1 MPAPSTPSAPSPV
14 PSPTPSLIDQ
24 LLDAMRL
31 RCIGPPRGGRV
42 VAVAG
47 DPVEPA
53 VFYFGA
59 VAGGIWKTEDAGA
72 TWENVSDGYLKTSS
86 VGALAVSDSDPNV
99 IYAGMGE
106 STIRAD
112 VSHGDGVYKSTD
124 RGRSWVHLGLADT
137 RHVSEICI
145 HPRDPDRVYVAAL
158 GHAFGPNP
166 ERGVYRS
173 TDGGAGWERVLYL
186 DERAGRTSPSRC
198 DGTGAADLAL
208 DVRNPTILYASLWR
222 VHRNFWELASG
233 GPGSGLWRSTDSGT
247 TWTEITPN
255 LGLPASAVLGKIG
268 VAASPA
274 RSGRVWALV
283 ESDTAPGLYRSDDFG
298 ETWTLASDRQDLRYR
313 PWYYMHV
320 FADPQDED
328 TVYVNNLRMWKST
341 DAGAHFTPL
350 PTPHGDNH
358 DLWIDP
364 RDNRRMIQ
372 GNDGG
377 ANVSF
382 NAGASWSSVYNQLT
396 AQLYTVDTDGRA
408 PHYLVYGTQQD
419 NSSIGVPSSAN
430 DGAITWADCR
440 VAGTGESGYVAVDP
454 RDPDVVYVGA
464 VGSSPGGGGA
474 LQRYDHRTGQIRLVN
489 VWPEHH
495 GGIGPGELK
504 YRFGWTFPIRFSPHD
519 PNVLYTGGNRVF
531 RSTDEGQSWEPISPD
546 LTRAAADKLGPSGGP
561 ITLDTSGAEHYCT
574 LYTLAESPHE
584 PGVLWAGSD
593 DGLVH
598 LSRDGG
604 RSWRNVTPPDLPEWS
619 FVRTVE
625 PSPHAPGTL
634 YLAATRY
641 KLDDPAPYLYRTA
654 DYGGSWQAITGS
666 GDLAIPADDFT
677 RVIRAD
683 PHCPGVLY
691 AGTETGLHVSLDDG
705 ATWRRWRSN
714 FPVTPVYDLKIEGTD
729 LVVATHGRSFWILD
743 DLTPLHQAAAG
754 AGDGPGSD
762 SDAGANTDPGS
773 DSNIGSGTGPDSGS
787 SFGLAADHDPGS
799 AFEAGAAPGSGS
811 TAGSAPASGS
821 AQIRLYAPRRTWRLL
836 PDVMGFI
843 TGNDGKDY
851 SIGLGKAAT
860 YVASRSDAGRV
871 ERRFLDAGEAAPI
884 GAIVY
889 YHLPEGLAADAQA
902 AGKAAEPGSA
912 DSGAPAATPGAPAT
926 SAISESTASAGG
938 AADAQAAGKAAGPG
952 SADSIAPATAPAA
965 PRAPATSESTAS
977 AGGAANAQAA
987 GKAAGPGS
995 ADSGAPATAPAAPV
1009 ASGAPT
1015 ASESTASAG
1024 GPAASFSLTFLD
1036 AEGGLIRE
1044 FRPKPA
1050 GYDTLSDE
1058 DKALDPGPWM
1068 PVRAGVNRFV
1078 WDLRYPGATR
1088 LRGNKTGEEA
1098 ERGPLVL
1105 PGTFQ
1110 VRLTVGG
1117 HTLTESFEVVN
1128 DPRSPASLED
1138 LREQLD
1144 CLLAIRDRISAACE
1158 GVRRIRETTGEVER
1172 WCARLSRHGGH
1183 EAALEAGRALCEA
1196 LAAVESALVLPGKQT
1211 DTFGL
1216 NRRVRL
1222 NAALAS
1228 VISIVDSADARPTV
1242 QARALAEEYMA
1253 RIDDE
1258 LENLDALLDHD
1269 LGAFNDLVS
1278 EAGLPPVD
1286 TP

>member
-1 MPAPSTPSAPSPV
+1 MPAPSPALSAAPSPA
-14 PSPTPSLIDQ
+14 PSLIDQ
-24 LLDAMRL
+24 LLDAMRF
-31 RCIGPPRGGRV
+31 RCIGPPRGGRA

-59 VAGGIWKTEDAGA
+59 VAGGIWKTEDAGV
-72 TWENVSDGYLKTSS
+72 TWTNVSDGYLKTSS

-112 VSHGDGVYKSTD
+112 VSHGDGIWKSTD
-124 RGRSWVHLGLADT
+124 RGRSWVHVGLADT
-137 RHVSEICI
+137 RHVSEIRI
-145 HPRDPDRVYVAAL
+145 HPRDPDRIWAAAL
-158 GHAFGPNP
+158 GHAFGPHP

-173 TDGGAGWERVLYL
+173 TDGGASWERVLYR
-186 DERAGRTSPSRC
+186 DGDAERTSPSR
-198 DGTGAADLAL
+198 DERTEPTSPSWRDRSERISPSRDNRTGAADLAL
-208 DVRNPTILYASLWR
+208 DTRNPTILYASLWT

-247 TWTEITPN
+247 TWIEITAN
-255 LGLPASAVLGKIG
+255 LGLPATAVLGKIG

-274 RSGRVWALV
+274 RDGRVWALV
-283 ESDTAPGLYRSDDFG
+283 ESDTAPGLYRSEDFG

-328 TVYVNNLRMWKST
+328 TVYVNNLQMWKST
-341 DAGAHFTPL
+341 DAGAHFTPV

-372 GNDGG
+372 SNDGG

-419 NSSIGVPSSAN
+419 NSSIGVPSGTN

-454 RDPDVVYVGA
+454 RDPDVLYVGA

-495 GGIGPGELK
+495 GGIGPGELR

-519 PNVLYTGGNRVF
+519 PKVLYTGGNRVF

-604 RSWRNVTPPDLPEWS
+604 RSWRDVTPPDLPEWA
-619 FVRTVE
+619 FIRTVE
-625 PSPHAPGTL
+625 PSPHAPGAL

-654 DYGGSWQAITGS
+654 DYGKRWQAITGS
-666 GDLAIPADDFT
+666 GDCAIPPDDYT

-683 PHCPGVLY
+683 PGCPGVLY
-691 AGTETGLHVSLDDG
+691 AGTETGLYVSLDDG

-729 LVVATHGRSFWILD
+729 LVIATHGRSFWILD
-743 DLTPLHQAAAG
+743 DLTPLHREAAEKAGGGGLGAVPGSGAVSGSDTGSG
-754 AGDGPGSD
+754 AGLGFSAGSD
-762 SDAGANTDPGS
+762 AVPDPGS
-773 DSNIGSGTGPDSGS
+773 DAARIG
-787 SFGLAADHDPGS
+787 
-799 AFEAGAAPGSGS
+799 
-811 TAGSAPASGS
+811 
-821 AQIRLYAPRRTWRLL
+821 LYAPRRTWRLL

-843 TGNDGKDY
+843 TGTDGKDY

-860 YVASRSDAGRV
+860 YVASRNDAGLV

-889 YHLPEGLAADAQA
+889 YDLPG
-902 AGKAAEPGSA
+902 GVAAEGRAGAGRDDSTSA
-912 DSGAPAATPGAPAT
+912 ASAT
-926 SAISESTASAGG
+926 SDTAL
-938 AADAQAAGKAAGPG
+938 
-952 SADSIAPATAPAA
+952 AT
-965 PRAPATSESTAS
+965 
-977 AGGAANAQAA
+977 
-987 GKAAGPGS
+987 
-995 ADSGAPATAPAAPV
+995 
-1009 ASGAPT
+1009 
-1015 ASESTASAG
+1015 
-1024 GPAASFSLTFLD
+1024 PAASEPAASADGAAPPCSLAFLD
-1036 AEGGLIRE
+1036 AEGALIRE

-1050 GYDTLSDE
+1050 GYDKLDDE

-1078 WDLRYPGATR
+1078 WDLRHPGATR

-1110 VRLTVGG
+1110 VRLTVGE
-1117 HTLTESFEVVN
+1117 HTLTESFEVAN
-1128 DPRSPASLED
+1128 DPRSPASPED
-1138 LREQLD
+1138 LRDQLD
-1144 CLLAIRDRISAACE
+1144 CLLAIRDRISAAYA
-1158 GVRRIRETTGEVER
+1158 GVRCIRETTGEIER
-1172 WCARLSRHGGH
+1172 WCARLVRHGGH
-1183 EAALEAGRALCEA
+1183 DAALEAGKALCEA
-1196 LAAVESALVLPGKQT
+1196 LAAVESALILPGRQT

-1228 VISIVDSADARPTV
+1228 VISIVDSADARPTS

-1253 RIDDE
+1253 RIDGE
-1258 LENLDALLDHD
+1258 LDRLKALLDRD
-1269 LGAFNDLVS
+1269 LGTFNDLVS
-1278 EAGLPPVD
+1278 EANLPPVD
-1286 TP
+1286 TS

>member
-1 MPAPSTPSAPSPV
+1 MPATSAPS
-14 PSPTPSLIDQ
+14 SAPSLIDQ
-24 LLDAMRL
+24 LLDAMRF

-59 VAGGIWKTEDAGA
+59 VAGGIWKTEDAGV
-72 TWENVSDGYLKTSS
+72 TWTNVSDGYLKTSS

-106 STIRAD
+106 GTIRAD
-112 VSHGDGVYKSTD
+112 VSHGDGVWKSTD
-124 RGRSWVHLGLADT
+124 RGRSWVHVGLADT
-137 RHVSEICI
+137 RHVSEIRI
-145 HPRDPDRVYVAAL
+145 HPRDPDRVWVAAL
-158 GHAFGPNP
+158 GHAFGPHP

-173 TDGGAGWERVLYL
+173 TDGGASWERVLYR
-186 DERAGRTSPSRC
+186 DERTEPTSPSRH
-198 DGTGAADLAL
+198 DRSERISPSRDNRTGAADLAL
-208 DVRNPTILYASLWR
+208 DARNPSTLYASLWT

-247 TWTEITPN
+247 TWIEITAN
-255 LGLPASAVLGKIG
+255 LGLPATAVLGKIG

-274 RSGRVWALV
+274 RDGRVWALV
-283 ESDTAPGLYRSDDFG
+283 ESDTAPGLYRSEDFG

-328 TVYVNNLRMWKST
+328 TVYVNNLQMWKST
-341 DAGAHFTPL
+341 DAGAHFTPV

-419 NSSIGVPSSAN
+419 NSSIGVPSGAN

-454 RDPDVVYVGA
+454 RDPDVLYVGA

-495 GGIGPGELK
+495 GGIGPGELR

-519 PNVLYTGGNRVF
+519 PKVLYTGGNRVF
-531 RSTDEGQSWEPISPD
+531 RSTDEGQGWEPISPD

-593 DGLVH
+593 DGLIH

-604 RSWRNVTPPDLPEWS
+604 RSWRDVTPPDLPEWA
-619 FVRTVE
+619 FIRTVE
-625 PSPHAPGTL
+625 PSPHAPGAL

-654 DYGGSWQAITGS
+654 DYGERWQAITGS
-666 GDLAIPADDFT
+666 GDCAIPPDDYT

-683 PHCPGVLY
+683 PGCPGVLY
-691 AGTETGLHVSLDDG
+691 AGTETGLYVSLDDG

-714 FPVTPVYDLKIEGTD
+714 FPVTPVYDLRIEGTD
-729 LVVATHGRSFWILD
+729 LVIATHGRSFWILD
-743 DLTPLHQAAAG
+743 DLTPLHRETAERAAG
-754 AGDGPGSD
+754 CGSVP
-762 SDAGANTDPGS
+762 DPG
-773 DSNIGSGTGPDSGS
+773 T
-787 SFGLAADHDPGS
+787 
-799 AFEAGAAPGSGS
+799 
-811 TAGSAPASGS
+811 ASGS
-821 AQIRLYAPRRTWRLL
+821 DAARIGLYAPRRTWRLL
-836 PDVMGFI
+836 PDVMDFI
-843 TGNDGKDY
+843 TGTDGKDY

-860 YVASRSDAGRV
+860 YVASRNDAGLV

-889 YHLPEGLAADAQA
+889 YSLPEDV
-902 AGKAAEPGSA
+902 AAE
-912 DSGAPAATPGAPAT
+912 APAGAGRDDSTSAASATSDTTPATPAASEPA
-926 SAISESTASAGG
+926 ASAGG
-938 AADAQAAGKAAGPG
+938 AAP
-952 SADSIAPATAPAA
+952 SC
-965 PRAPATSESTAS
+965 
-977 AGGAANAQAA
+977 
-987 GKAAGPGS
+987 
-995 ADSGAPATAPAAPV
+995 
-1009 ASGAPT
+1009 
-1015 ASESTASAG
+1015 
-1024 GPAASFSLTFLD
+1024 SLAFLD
-1036 AEGGLIRE
+1036 AEGALIRE

-1050 GYDTLSDE
+1050 GYDKLDDE

-1078 WDLRYPGATR
+1078 WDLRYPGAMR

-1110 VRLTVGG
+1110 VRLTVGER
-1117 HTLTESFEVVN
+1117 TLTESFEVVN

-1144 CLLAIRDRISAACE
+1144 CLLAIRDRISAAYE
-1158 GVRRIRETTGEVER
+1158 GVRCIRETTGEIER
-1172 WCARLSRHGGH
+1172 WCTRLARHGGH
-1183 EAALEAGRALCEA
+1183 DAALEAGRALCEA
-1196 LAAVESALVLPGKQT
+1196 LAAVESALILPGRQT

-1228 VISIVDSADARPTV
+1228 VISIVDSADARPTS

-1253 RIDDE
+1253 RIDGE
-1258 LENLDALLDHD
+1258 LDRLKTLLDRD
-1269 LGAFNDLVS
+1269 LGTFNDLVS
-1278 EAGLPPVD
+1278 EANLPPVD
-1286 TP
+1286 TS

>member
-24 LLDAMRL
+24 LLDAMRF

-124 RGRSWVHLGLADT
+124 RGRSWVHMGLAET
-137 RHVSEICI
+137 RHISEIRV
-145 HPRDPDRVYVAAL
+145 HPRNPDRVYVAAL

-173 TDGGAGWERVLYL
+173 TDGGACWERVLHL
-186 DERAGRTSPSRC
+186 DERDGWTSPSRC

-208 DVRNPTILYASLWR
+208 DARNPTILYASLWR

-255 LGLPASAVLGKIG
+255 LGLPATAVLGKIG

-298 ETWTLASDRQDLRYR
+298 ETWTLASDRQELRYR

-328 TVYVNNLRMWKST
+328 TVYVNNLQMWKST

-574 LYTLAESPHE
+574 LYALAESPHE

-604 RSWRNVTPPDLPEWS
+604 RNWRNVTPPDLPEWS

-641 KLDDPAPYLYRTA
+641 KLDDPAPYLYRTT

-666 GDLAIPADDFT
+666 GDLAIPTDDFT

-714 FPVTPVYDLKIEGTD
+714 FPVTPIYDLKIEGAD

-762 SDAGANTDPGS
+762 SGAGANTDPGT

-787 SFGLAADHDPGS
+787 SLGLAADHDPGS
-799 AFEAGAAPGSGS
+799 AFDASAAPGS
-811 TAGSAPASGS
+811 GSAPASGS

-860 YVASRSDAGRV
+860 YVASRNDAGQV

-889 YHLPEGLAADAQA
+889 YYLPEDLAADAH
-902 AGKAAEPGSA
+902 AAEPGSA
-912 DSGAPAATPGAPAT
+912 DSGAPA
-926 SAISESTASAGG
+926 
-938 AADAQAAGKAAGPG
+938 
-952 SADSIAPATAPAA
+952 TAP
-965 PRAPATSESTAS
+965 
-977 AGGAANAQAA
+977 
-987 GKAAGPGS
+987 
-995 ADSGAPATAPAAPV
+995 TAPGVLA
-1009 ASGAPT
+1009 

-1024 GPAASFSLTFLD
+1024 GPAAFFSLAFLD

-1050 GYDTLSDE
+1050 GHDTLDDE
-1058 DKALDPGPWM
+1058 EKALDPGPWM

-1078 WDLRYPGATR
+1078 WNLRYPGATR

-1098 ERGPLVL
+1098 VRGPLVL

-1128 DPRSPASLED
+1128 DPRSPASLEE

-1144 CLLAIRDRISAACE
+1144 CLLAIRDRISAAYA
-1158 GVRRIRETTGEVER
+1158 GVWRIRETAGEVER
-1172 WCARLSRHGGH
+1172 WCARLSRRGGH
-1183 EAALEAGRALCEA
+1183 EAALEAGKTLCEA
-1196 LAAVESALVLPGKQT
+1196 LAAVESTLVLPGKQT

-1228 VISIVDSADARPTV
+1228 VISIIDSADARPTV

-1258 LENLDALLDHD
+1258 LERLHALLDHD

-1278 EAGLPPVD
+1278 AAGLPPVD

>member
-1 MPAPSTPSAPSPV
+1 M
-14 PSPTPSLIDQ
+14 
-24 LLDAMRL
+24 
-31 RCIGPPRGGRV
+31 
-42 VAVAG
+42 
-47 DPVEPA
+47 
-53 VFYFGA
+53 
-59 VAGGIWKTEDAGA
+59 
-72 TWENVSDGYLKTSS
+72 
-86 VGALAVSDSDPNV
+86 
-99 IYAGMGE
+99 
-106 STIRAD
+106 
-112 VSHGDGVYKSTD
+112 
-124 RGRSWVHLGLADT
+124 
-137 RHVSEICI
+137 
-145 HPRDPDRVYVAAL
+145 
-158 GHAFGPNP
+158 
-166 ERGVYRS
+166 
-173 TDGGAGWERVLYL
+173 
-186 DERAGRTSPSRC
+186 
-198 DGTGAADLAL
+198 
-208 DVRNPTILYASLWR
+208 
-222 VHRNFWELASG
+222 
-233 GPGSGLWRSTDSGT
+233 
-247 TWTEITPN
+247 
-255 LGLPASAVLGKIG
+255 
-268 VAASPA
+268 
-274 RSGRVWALV
+274 
-283 ESDTAPGLYRSDDFG
+283 
-298 ETWTLASDRQDLRYR
+298 
-313 PWYYMHV
+313 
-320 FADPQDED
+320 
-328 TVYVNNLRMWKST
+328 
-341 DAGAHFTPL
+341 
-350 PTPHGDNH
+350 
-358 DLWIDP
+358 
-364 RDNRRMIQ
+364 
-372 GNDGG
+372 
-377 ANVSF
+377 
-382 NAGASWSSVYNQLT
+382 
-396 AQLYTVDTDGRA
+396 
-408 PHYLVYGTQQD
+408 
-419 NSSIGVPSSAN
+419 PSSAN

-531 RSTDEGQSWEPISPD
+531 RSTDEGQNWEPISPD

-574 LYTLAESPHE
+574 LYALAESPHE

-654 DYGGSWQAITGS
+654 DYGGSWRAITGS

-714 FPVTPVYDLKIEGTD
+714 FPVTPIYDLKIEGAD

-762 SDAGANTDPGS
+762 SDAGANADPGS
-773 DSNIGSGTGPDSGS
+773 DSNTGSGTGPDSGS
-787 SFGLAADHDPGS
+787 SLGLAADHDPGS
-799 AFEAGAAPGSGS
+799 AFDAGAAPGSGS

-821 AQIRLYAPRRTWRLL
+821 AQIGLYAPRRTWRLL

-860 YVASRSDAGRV
+860 YVASRNDAGQV

-902 AGKAAEPGSA
+902 AGKAA
-912 DSGAPAATPGAPAT
+912 
-926 SAISESTASAGG
+926 
-938 AADAQAAGKAAGPG
+938 
-952 SADSIAPATAPAA
+952 
-965 PRAPATSESTAS
+965 
-977 AGGAANAQAA
+977 
-987 GKAAGPGS
+987 GPGS
-995 ADSGAPATAPAAPV
+995 ADSGAPATAPTAPGV
-1009 ASGAPT
+1009 LTAP
-1015 ASESTASAG
+1015 ESTASAG
-1024 GPAASFSLTFLD
+1024 GPAASFSLAFLD

-1050 GYDTLSDE
+1050 GHDTLDDE

-1128 DPRSPASLED
+1128 DPRSPASLEE

-1144 CLLAIRDRISAACE
+1144 CLLAIRDRISAAYA
-1158 GVRRIRETTGEVER
+1158 GVWRIRETAGEVER
-1172 WCARLSRHGGH
+1172 WCARLSRRGGH
-1183 EAALEAGRALCEA
+1183 EAALEAGKTLCEA
-1196 LAAVESALVLPGKQT
+1196 LVAVESALVLPGKQT

-1258 LENLDALLDHD
+1258 LERLHALLDHD

-1278 EAGLPPVD
+1278 AAGLPPVD

>member
-1 MPAPSTPSAPSPV
+1 M
-14 PSPTPSLIDQ
+14 IDQ
-24 LLDAMRL
+24 LLDAMRF

-47 DPVEPA
+47 DPAEPA

-86 VGALAVSDSDPNV
+86 VGALAVSDSDPSV
-99 IYAGMGE
+99 VYAGLGE

-112 VSHGDGVYKSTD
+112 VSHGDGVWKSTD
-124 RGRSWVHLGLADT
+124 RGRSWMHLGLADT
-137 RHVSEICI
+137 RHVSEIRI

-173 TDGGAGWERVLYL
+173 TDGGARWERVLYL
-186 DERAGRTSPSRC
+186 DEH
-198 DGTGAADLAL
+198 TGAADLAL
-208 DVRNPTILYASLWR
+208 DARNPTILYASLWR

-233 GPGSGLWRSTDSGT
+233 GPGSGLWRSTDGGA

-255 LGLPASAVLGKIG
+255 LGLPATAVLGKIG

-274 RSGRVWALV
+274 RDGRVWALV
-283 ESDTAPGLYRSDDFG
+283 ESDTAPGLYRSEDFG
-298 ETWTLASDRQDLRYR
+298 ETWTLASDRQELRYR

-328 TVYVNNLRMWKST
+328 SVYVNNLRMWKST

-464 VGSSPGGGGA
+464 IGSSPGGGGA

-495 GGIGPGELK
+495 GGMGPGELR
-504 YRFGWTFPIRFSPHD
+504 YRFGWTFPILFSPHD
-519 PNVLYTGGNRVF
+519 PNVLYAGGNRVF

-546 LTRAAADKLGPSGGP
+546 LTRAADDKLGPSGGP

-574 LYTLAESPHE
+574 LYALAESPHE

-604 RSWRNVTPPDLPEWS
+604 RSWRDVTPPDLPEWS

-641 KLDDPAPYLYRTA
+641 KLDDPAPYLYRTT
-654 DYGGSWQAITGS
+654 DYGESWQAITGS
-666 GDLAIPADDFT
+666 GGLAIPADDFI

-683 PHCPGVLY
+683 PGCPGVLY

-714 FPVTPVYDLKIEGTD
+714 FPVTPVYDLKVEGTD

-743 DLTPLHQAAAG
+743 DLTPLHQEAAAG
-754 AGDGPGSD
+754 AAGGGPGAVPESGAVPGSGTSVGSRAGTGFGANPDPESNADRGLGSD
-762 SDAGANTDPGS
+762 SDPGPTPTSRSAAGYDTVPDSGTAPGS
-773 DSNIGSGTGPDSGS
+773 D
-787 SFGLAADHDPGS
+787 AAQ
-799 AFEAGAAPGSGS
+799 
-811 TAGSAPASGS
+811 TA
-821 AQIRLYAPRRTWRLL
+821 AQIKLYAPRRTWRLL
-836 PDVMGFI
+836 PDVMDVI
-843 TGNDGKDY
+843 TGTDGKDY

-860 YVASRSDAGRV
+860 YVASRNETTGHV
-871 ERRFLDAGEAAPI
+871 ERRFLDAGEAAPT
-884 GAIVY
+884 GAVVY
-889 YHLPEGLAADAQA
+889 YYLPESLAADAQA
-902 AGKAAEPGSA
+902 AG
-912 DSGAPAATPGAPAT
+912 
-926 SAISESTASAGG
+926 ES
-938 AADAQAAGKAAGPG
+938 
-952 SADSIAPATAPAA
+952 
-965 PRAPATSESTAS
+965 
-977 AGGAANAQAA
+977 
-987 GKAAGPGS
+987 AGPGS
-995 ADSGAPATAPAAPV
+995 ADSGAPATAPGVPETSESAASAGGAADAQAAGESAAAGSADSGAPATAPV
-1009 ASGAPT
+1009 APT
-1015 ASESTASAG
+1015 VSESTAAAT
-1024 GPAASFSLTFLD
+1024 GPAASPSLAFLD
-1036 AEGGLIRE
+1036 AEGRPIRE

-1050 GYDTLSDE
+1050 GHDKLDDE

-1078 WDLRYPGATR
+1078 WDLRHPGATR

-1098 ERGPLVL
+1098 ERGPLML
-1105 PGTFQ
+1105 PGTCR
-1110 VRLTVGG
+1110 VRLTAGE

-1128 DPRSPASLED
+1128 DPRSPASPGD

-1144 CLLAIRDRISAACE
+1144 CLLAIRDKLSAIYE

-1183 EAALEAGRALCEA
+1183 EAVVEAGRTLCEA
-1196 LAAVESALVLPGKQT
+1196 LAAVESALILPGEQT

-1216 NRRVRL
+1216 HHRVRL

-1228 VISIVDSADARPTV
+1228 VIGVIDSADARPTT
-1242 QARALAEEYMA
+1242 QARALAGEYMA
-1253 RIDDE
+1253 AIDTR
-1258 LENLDALLDHD
+1258 LDRLAALLDRD
-1269 LGAFNDLVS
+1269 LATFNRLVA
-1278 EAGLPPVD
+1278 EANLPPVD
-1286 TP
+1286 PS

>member
-1 MPAPSTPSAPSPV
+1 MPAPSTPSV
-14 PSPTPSLIDQ
+14 PSPTPSSAPSLTDQ
-24 LLDAMRL
+24 LLDAMRF

-59 VAGGIWKTEDAGA
+59 VAGGIWKTEDAGT

-124 RGRSWVHLGLADT
+124 RGRSWVRLGLADT
-137 RHVSEICI
+137 RHVSEIRV

-173 TDGGAGWERVLYL
+173 TDGGACWERMLYL
-186 DERAGRTSPSRC
+186 DEH
-198 DGTGAADLAL
+198 TGAADLAL
-208 DVRNPTILYASLWR
+208 DIRNPTILYASLWT

-255 LGLPASAVLGKIG
+255 LGLPATAVLGKIG

-298 ETWTLASDRQDLRYR
+298 ETWTLASDRQELRYR

-328 TVYVNNLRMWKST
+328 TVYVNNLQMWKST
-341 DAGAHFTPL
+341 DAGAHFTPV

-382 NAGASWSSVYNQLT
+382 NAGVSWSSIYNQLT

-419 NSSIGVPSSAN
+419 NSSIGVPSSTN

-519 PNVLYTGGNRVF
+519 PNALYTGGNRVF

-574 LYTLAESPHE
+574 LYALAESTHE

-604 RSWRNVTPPDLPEWS
+604 RSWRDVTPPDLPEWS

-641 KLDDPAPYLYRTA
+641 KLDDPAPYLYKTT
-654 DYGGSWQAITGS
+654 DYGERWQAITGS

-714 FPVTPVYDLKIEGTD
+714 FPVTPVYDLKVEGTD

-743 DLTPLHQAAAG
+743 DLTPLHQAAAE

-762 SDAGANTDPGS
+762 SDADVNTDPGT

-787 SFGLAADHDPGS
+787 GLGLAADHDPGS
-799 AFEAGAAPGSGS
+799 AFDAGAAPGSGS

-821 AQIRLYAPRRTWRLL
+821 AQIGLYAPRRTWRLL

-843 TGNDGKDY
+843 TSNDGKDY

-860 YVASRSDAGRV
+860 YVASRNETGHV

-889 YHLPEGLAADAQA
+889 YYLPEDLAADAQA

-912 DSGAPAATPGAPAT
+912 DSGAPA
-926 SAISESTASAGG
+926 
-938 AADAQAAGKAAGPG
+938 
-952 SADSIAPATAPAA
+952 TAP
-965 PRAPATSESTAS
+965 
-977 AGGAANAQAA
+977 
-987 GKAAGPGS
+987 
-995 ADSGAPATAPAAPV
+995 TAPGVLA
-1009 ASGAPT
+1009 

-1024 GPAASFSLTFLD
+1024 GPAASFSLAFLD

-1044 FRPKPA
+1044 FHPKPA
-1050 GYDTLSDE
+1050 GHDTLDDE
-1058 DKALDPGPWM
+1058 EKALDPGPWM

-1078 WDLRYPGATR
+1078 WNLRYPGATR

-1110 VRLTVGG
+1110 VRLTVGE
-1117 HTLTESFEVVN
+1117 HTLTESFEVAN
-1128 DPRSPASLED
+1128 DPRSPASLEE

-1144 CLLAIRDRISAACE
+1144 CLLAIRDRISAAYT
-1158 GVRRIRETTGEVER
+1158 GVRRIRETAGEVER
-1172 WCARLSRHGGH
+1172 WCARLSRRGGH
-1183 EAALEAGRALCEA
+1183 EAALEAGKTLCEA
-1196 LAAVESALVLPGKQT
+1196 LAAVESTLVLPGKQT

-1258 LENLDALLDHD
+1258 LERLDALLDHD

>member
-1 MPAPSTPSAPSPV
+1 MPAPSPALSAAPSPA
-14 PSPTPSLIDQ
+14 PSLIDQ
-24 LLDAMRL
+24 LLDAMRF

-112 VSHGDGVYKSTD
+112 VSHGDGVWKSTD
-124 RGRSWVHLGLADT
+124 RGRSWVHVGLADT
-137 RHVSEICI
+137 RHVSEIRI
-145 HPRDPDRVYVAAL
+145 HPRDPDRVWVAAL
-158 GHAFGPNP
+158 GHAFGPHP

-173 TDGGAGWERVLYL
+173 TDGGASWERVLYR
-186 DERAGRTSPSRC
+186 DGDAERTSPSRR
-198 DGTGAADLAL
+198 DRSERISPSRDNRTGAADLAL
-208 DVRNPTILYASLWR
+208 DTRNPSILYASLWT

-247 TWTEITPN
+247 TWIEITAN
-255 LGLPASAVLGKIG
+255 LGLPATAVLGKIG

-274 RSGRVWALV
+274 RDGRVWALV
-283 ESDTAPGLYRSDDFG
+283 ESDTAPGLYRSEDFG

-328 TVYVNNLRMWKST
+328 TVYVNNLQMWKST
-341 DAGAHFTPL
+341 DAGAHFTPV

-396 AQLYTVDTDGRA
+396 AQLYTVDTDGSA

-419 NSSIGVPSSAN
+419 NSSIGVPSGTN

-454 RDPDVVYVGA
+454 RDPDVLYVGA

-495 GGIGPGELK
+495 GGIGPGELR

-519 PNVLYTGGNRVF
+519 PKVLYTGGNRVF
-531 RSTDEGQSWEPISPD
+531 RSTDEGQGWEPISPD

-604 RSWRNVTPPDLPEWS
+604 RSWRDVTPPDLPEWA
-619 FVRTVE
+619 FIRTVE
-625 PSPHAPGTL
+625 PSPHAPGAL

-641 KLDDPAPYLYRTA
+641 KLDDPAPYLYRTD
-654 DYGGSWQAITGS
+654 DYGERWQAITGS
-666 GDLAIPADDFT
+666 GDCAIPPDDYT

-683 PHCPGVLY
+683 PGCPGVLY
-691 AGTETGLHVSLDDG
+691 AGTETGLYVSLDGG

-729 LVVATHGRSFWILD
+729 LVIATHGRSFWILD
-743 DLTPLHQAAAG
+743 DLTPLHREAAERAGGGGLGAVPGSGAVSGSDTGSGAG
-754 AGDGPGSD
+754 AGLGFSAGSD
-762 SDAGANTDPGS
+762 AVPDPGS
-773 DSNIGSGTGPDSGS
+773 DAASIG
-787 SFGLAADHDPGS
+787 
-799 AFEAGAAPGSGS
+799 
-811 TAGSAPASGS
+811 
-821 AQIRLYAPRRTWRLL
+821 LYAPRRTWRLL
-836 PDVMGFI
+836 PDVMDFI
-843 TGNDGKDY
+843 TGTDGKDY

-860 YVASRSDAGRV
+860 YVASRNDAGLV

-889 YHLPEGLAADAQA
+889 YTLPEDV
-902 AGKAAEPGSA
+902 AAEGRAGAGRDDSTSA
-912 DSGAPAATPGAPAT
+912 ASATSDTALATPAASEPA
-926 SAISESTASAGG
+926 ASAGG
-938 AADAQAAGKAAGPG
+938 AAP
-952 SADSIAPATAPAA
+952 SC
-965 PRAPATSESTAS
+965 
-977 AGGAANAQAA
+977 
-987 GKAAGPGS
+987 
-995 ADSGAPATAPAAPV
+995 
-1009 ASGAPT
+1009 
-1015 ASESTASAG
+1015 
-1024 GPAASFSLTFLD
+1024 SLTFLD
-1036 AEGGLIRE
+1036 AEGALIRE

-1050 GYDTLSDE
+1050 GYDKLDDE

-1078 WDLRYPGATR
+1078 WDLRHPGATR

-1110 VRLTVGG
+1110 VRLTVGE
-1117 HTLTESFEVVN
+1117 HTLTESFEVAN
-1128 DPRSPASLED
+1128 DPRSPASPED

-1144 CLLAIRDRISAACE
+1144 CLLAIRDRISAAYE
-1158 GVRRIRETTGEVER
+1158 GVRRIRETTGEIER
-1172 WCARLSRHGGH
+1172 WCTRLGGGH
-1183 EAALEAGRALCEA
+1183 DAALEAGRALCEA
-1196 LAAVESALVLPGKQT
+1196 LAAVESALVLPGRQT

-1228 VISIVDSADARPTV
+1228 VISIVDSADARPTT
-1242 QARALAEEYMA
+1242 QARALAGEYMA
-1253 RIDDE
+1253 RIDGE
-1258 LENLDALLDHD
+1258 LDRLKTLLDRD
-1269 LGAFNDLVS
+1269 LGTFNDLVS
-1278 EAGLPPVD
+1278 EANLPPVD
-1286 TP
+1286 TS

>member
-1 MPAPSTPSAPSPV
+1 MPAPSPALSAAPSPA
-14 PSPTPSLIDQ
+14 PSLIDR
-24 LLDAMRL
+24 LLDAMRF

-59 VAGGIWKTEDAGA
+59 VAGGIWKTGDAGA

-112 VSHGDGVYKSTD
+112 VSHGDGIWKSTD
-124 RGRSWVHLGLADT
+124 RGRSWVHTGLADT
-137 RHVSEICI
+137 RHVSEIRI
-145 HPRDPDRVYVAAL
+145 HPRDPDRVWVAAL
-158 GHAFGPNP
+158 GHAFGPHP

-173 TDGGAGWERVLYL
+173 TDGGASWERVLYR
-186 DERAGRTSPSRC
+186 DERAEPTSPSRH
-198 DGTGAADLAL
+198 DRSERISPSRDNRTGAADLAL
-208 DVRNPTILYASLWR
+208 DARNPSILYASLWT

-247 TWTEITPN
+247 TWIEITAN
-255 LGLPASAVLGKIG
+255 LGLPATAVLGKIG

-274 RSGRVWALV
+274 RDGRVWALV
-283 ESDTAPGLYRSDDFG
+283 ESDTAPGLYRSEDFG

-341 DAGAHFTPL
+341 DAGAHFTPV

-419 NSSIGVPSSAN
+419 NSSIGVPSGAN

-454 RDPDVVYVGA
+454 RDPDVLYVGA

-495 GGIGPGELK
+495 GGIGPGELR

-519 PNVLYTGGNRVF
+519 PKVLYTGGNRVF
-531 RSTDEGQSWEPISPD
+531 RSTDEGQGWEPISPD

-574 LYTLAESPHE
+574 LYTLAECPHE

-604 RSWRNVTPPDLPEWS
+604 RSWRDVTPPDLPEWA
-619 FVRTVE
+619 FIRTVE
-625 PSPHAPGTL
+625 PSPHAPGAL

-654 DYGGSWQAITGS
+654 DYGGRWQAITGS
-666 GDLAIPADDFT
+666 GDLAIPPDDYT

-691 AGTETGLHVSLDDG
+691 AGTETGLYVSLDDG

-729 LVVATHGRSFWILD
+729 LVIATHGRSFWILD
-743 DLTPLHQAAAG
+743 DLTPLHREAAERAGGGGLGAVPGSGAVSGSDTGSG
-754 AGDGPGSD
+754 AGPGFSAGSD
-762 SDAGANTDPGS
+762 AVPDPGS
-773 DSNIGSGTGPDSGS
+773 DAARIG
-787 SFGLAADHDPGS
+787 
-799 AFEAGAAPGSGS
+799 
-811 TAGSAPASGS
+811 
-821 AQIRLYAPRRTWRLL
+821 LYAPRRTWRLL
-836 PDVMGFI
+836 PDVMDFI
-843 TGNDGKDY
+843 SGTDGKDY

-860 YVASRSDAGRV
+860 YVASRNDAGLV

-889 YHLPEGLAADAQA
+889 YTLPEGV
-902 AGKAAEPGSA
+902 AAE
-912 DSGAPAATPGAPAT
+912 APAGAGRDDST
-926 SAISESTASAGG
+926 SAVSAGG
-938 AADAQAAGKAAGPG
+938 ATEGQAA
-952 SADSIAPATAPAA
+952 D
-965 PRAPATSESTAS
+965 
-977 AGGAANAQAA
+977 
-987 GKAAGPGS
+987 
-995 ADSGAPATAPAAPV
+995 
-1009 ASGAPT
+1009 
-1015 ASESTASAG
+1015 
-1024 GPAASFSLTFLD
+1024 GPAPSCSLAFLD
-1036 AEGGLIRE
+1036 AEGALIRE

-1050 GYDTLSDE
+1050 GYDKLDDE

-1105 PGTFQ
+1105 PGIFQ
-1110 VRLTVGG
+1110 VRLTVGER
-1117 HTLTESFEVVN
+1117 TLTESFEVVN

-1144 CLLAIRDRISAACE
+1144 CLLAIRDRISAAYA
-1158 GVRRIRETTGEVER
+1158 GVRRIRETTGEIER
-1172 WCARLSRHGGH
+1172 WRTRLARHGGH
-1183 EAALEAGRALCEA
+1183 NAALEAGRALCEA
-1196 LAAVESALVLPGKQT
+1196 LAEVESALILPGRQT

-1228 VISIVDSADARPTV
+1228 VISIVDSADARPTS

-1253 RIDDE
+1253 RIDGE
-1258 LENLDALLDHD
+1258 LDRLKTLLDHD
-1269 LGAFNDLVS
+1269 LGTFNDLVS
-1278 EAGLPPVD
+1278 EADLPPVD
-1286 TP
+1286 TS

>member
-1 MPAPSTPSAPSPV
+1 MPMPSA
-14 PSPTPSLIDQ
+14 TGQ
-24 LLDAMRL
+24 LLDAMRF

-47 DPVEPA
+47 DPAEPA

-86 VGALAVSDSDPNV
+86 VGALAVSDSDPSV
-99 IYAGMGE
+99 IYAGLGE

-112 VSHGDGVYKSTD
+112 VSHGDGVWKSTD
-124 RGRSWVHLGLADT
+124 RGRSWTHLGLADT
-137 RHVSEICI
+137 RHVSEIRI

-173 TDGGAGWERVLYL
+173 TDGGARWERALYL
-186 DERAGRTSPSRC
+186 DEH
-198 DGTGAADLAL
+198 TGAADLAL
-208 DVRNPTILYASLWR
+208 DARNPTILYASLWR

-233 GPGSGLWRSTDSGT
+233 GPGSGLWRSTDGGT

-255 LGLPASAVLGKIG
+255 LGLPAAVLGKIG

-274 RSGRVWALV
+274 RDGRVWALV
-283 ESDTAPGLYRSDDFG
+283 ESDTAPGLYRSEDFG
-298 ETWTLASDRQDLRYR
+298 ETWTPASDRQELRYR

-328 TVYVNNLRMWKST
+328 SVYVNNLRMWKST

-464 VGSSPGGGGA
+464 IGSSPGGGGA

-495 GGIGPGELK
+495 GGMGPGELR
-504 YRFGWTFPIRFSPHD
+504 YRFGWTFPILFSPHD
-519 PNVLYTGGNRVF
+519 PNVLYAGGNQVF

-574 LYTLAESPHE
+574 LYALAESPHE

-604 RSWRNVTPPDLPEWS
+604 RSWRDVTPPDLPEWS

-654 DYGGSWQAITGS
+654 DYGETWQTITGSGSGS

-683 PHCPGVLY
+683 PGCPGVLY
-691 AGTETGLHVSLDDG
+691 AGTETGLYASLDDG

-714 FPVTPVYDLKIEGTD
+714 FPVTPVYDLKVEGMD

-743 DLTPLHQAAAG
+743 DLTPLHQEAAAG
-754 AGDGPGSD
+754 AAGGGSGAVPE
-762 SDAGANTDPGS
+762 SDA
-773 DSNIGSGTGPDSGS
+773 
-787 SFGLAADHDPGS
+787 
-799 AFEAGAAPGSGS
+799 
-811 TAGSAPASGS
+811 
-821 AQIRLYAPRRTWRLL
+821 AQIKLYAPRRTWRLL
-836 PDVMGFI
+836 PDVMDVI
-843 TGNDGKDY
+843 TGTDGKDY

-860 YVASRSDAGRV
+860 YVASRNESTGHV

-884 GAIVY
+884 GAVVY
-889 YHLPEGLAADAQA
+889 YYLPESLAADAQA
-902 AGKAAEPGSA
+902 AGKPAGAGST
-912 DSGAPAATPGAPAT
+912 DSGAPATAPGVPET
-926 SAISESTASAGG
+926 SESAASAGG
-938 AADAQAAGKAAGPG
+938 AADAQAAGK
-952 SADSIAPATAPAA
+952 S
-965 PRAPATSESTAS
+965 
-977 AGGAANAQAA
+977 
-987 GKAAGPGS
+987 AGPGS
-995 ADSGAPATAPAAPV
+995 ADSGTPATAPV
-1009 ASGAPT
+1009 APT
-1015 ASESTASAG
+1015 VSESTAAAT
-1024 GPAASFSLTFLD
+1024 GPAPSPSLAFLD
-1036 AEGGLIRE
+1036 AEGRPIRE
-1044 FRPKPA
+1044 FRPKPT
-1050 GYDTLSDE
+1050 GHDKLDDE

-1078 WDLRYPGATR
+1078 WDLRHPGAMR

-1105 PGTFQ
+1105 PGTCQ
-1110 VRLTVGG
+1110 VRLTAGE

-1128 DPRSPASLED
+1128 DPRSPASPGD
-1138 LREQLD
+1138 LHEQLD
-1144 CLLAIRDRISAACE
+1144 CLLAIRDKLSACYA

-1183 EAALEAGRALCEA
+1183 EAAVEAGRALCEA
-1196 LAAVESALVLPGKQT
+1196 LAAVESALILPGRQT

-1216 NRRVRL
+1216 HHRVRL

-1228 VISIVDSADARPTV
+1228 VIGVIDSADARPTT
-1242 QARALAEEYMA
+1242 QARALAGEYMA
-1253 RIDDE
+1253 AIDTR
-1258 LENLDALLDHD
+1258 LDRLAALLDRD
-1269 LGAFNDLVS
+1269 LATFNRLVA
-1278 EAGLPPVD
+1278 EANLPPVD
-1286 TP
+1286 PS

>member
-1 MPAPSTPSAPSPV
+1 MPAPSPAPSAAPSPA
-14 PSPTPSLIDQ
+14 PFTIDR
-24 LLDAMRL
+24 LLDAMRF

-112 VSHGDGVYKSTD
+112 VSHGDGIWKSTD
-124 RGRSWVHLGLADT
+124 RGRSWVHVGLADT
-137 RHVSEICI
+137 RHVSEIRI
-145 HPRDPDRVYVAAL
+145 HPRDPDRVWVAAL
-158 GHAFGPNP
+158 GHAFGPHP

-173 TDGGAGWERVLYL
+173 TDGGAGWERVLYRDGDAEPTSPSR
-186 DERAGRTSPSRC
+186 DERTERTSPSWR
-198 DGTGAADLAL
+198 DRSERISPSRDERSEQTSPSWHGRSERTSPSWRDHTGAADLAL
-208 DVRNPTILYASLWR
+208 DTRNPTILYASLWT

-233 GPGSGLWRSTDSGT
+233 GPGSGLWRSTDGGT
-247 TWTEITPN
+247 TWIEITAN
-255 LGLPASAVLGKIG
+255 LGLPATAVLGKIG

-274 RSGRVWALV
+274 RDGRVWALV
-283 ESDTAPGLYRSDDFG
+283 ESDTAPGLYRSEDFG

-341 DAGAHFTPL
+341 DAGAHFTPV

-382 NAGASWSSVYNQLT
+382 NVGASWSSVYNQLT

-419 NSSIGVPSSAN
+419 NSSIGVPSGAN

-454 RDPDVVYVGA
+454 RDPDVLYVGA

-495 GGIGPGELK
+495 GGIGPGELR

-519 PNVLYTGGNRVF
+519 PKVLYTGGNRVF
-531 RSTDEGQSWEPISPD
+531 RSTDEGQGWEPISPD

-604 RSWRNVTPPDLPEWS
+604 RSWRDVTPPDLPEWA
-619 FVRTVE
+619 FIRTVE
-625 PSPHAPGTL
+625 PSPHAPGAL

-654 DYGGSWQAITGS
+654 DYGERWQAITGS
-666 GDLAIPADDFT
+666 GDCAIPPDDYT

-691 AGTETGLHVSLDDG
+691 AGTETGLYVSLDDG

-729 LVVATHGRSFWILD
+729 LVIATHGRSFWILD
-743 DLTPLHQAAAG
+743 DLTPLHREAAERAAG
-754 AGDGPGSD
+754 CGPVP
-762 SDAGANTDPGS
+762 DPG
-773 DSNIGSGTGPDSGS
+773 T
-787 SFGLAADHDPGS
+787 
-799 AFEAGAAPGSGS
+799 
-811 TAGSAPASGS
+811 ASGS
-821 AQIRLYAPRRTWRLL
+821 DAASIGLYAPRRTWRLL

-843 TGNDGKDY
+843 TGTDGKDY

-860 YVASRSDAGRV
+860 YVASRNDAGLV

-889 YHLPEGLAADAQA
+889 YDLPGGVAAEAPAGAGRDDSTSAASATSDTAPATLAASESAVSAGGATEGQA
-902 AGKAAEPGSA
+902 AGKSAEPGSS
-912 DSGAPAATPGAPAT
+912 DPTAPAT
-926 SAISESTASAGG
+926 APATPAVATDSVSPIPAVSATSTSSPASAGG
-938 AADAQAAGKAAGPG
+938 AAP
-952 SADSIAPATAPAA
+952 SC
-965 PRAPATSESTAS
+965 
-977 AGGAANAQAA
+977 
-987 GKAAGPGS
+987 
-995 ADSGAPATAPAAPV
+995 
-1009 ASGAPT
+1009 
-1015 ASESTASAG
+1015 
-1024 GPAASFSLTFLD
+1024 SLAFLD
-1036 AEGGLIRE
+1036 AEGALIRE

-1050 GYDTLSDE
+1050 GHDKLDDE

-1110 VRLTVGG
+1110 VRLTVGE
-1117 HTLTESFEVVN
+1117 HTLTESFEVAN
-1128 DPRSPASLED
+1128 DPRSPASPED

-1144 CLLAIRDRISAACE
+1144 CLLAIRDRISAAYE
-1158 GVRRIRETTGEVER
+1158 GVQRIRETTGEIER
-1172 WCARLSRHGGH
+1172 WCTRLARRGGH
-1183 EAALEAGRALCEA
+1183 DAALEAGEALCEA
-1196 LAAVESALVLPGKQT
+1196 LAAVESALVLPGRQT

-1228 VISIVDSADARPTV
+1228 VISIVDSADARPTA

-1258 LENLDALLDHD
+1258 LDRLKTLLDRD
-1269 LGAFNDLVS
+1269 LGTFNGLVS
-1278 EAGLPPVD
+1278 GAGLPPVD